1 MKIVKT
7 TKSIAVLIKKT
18 GHGRIAIRYLKEIGG
33 CNIDKLTGDCTIG
46 TVYYITELGS
56 INCVSKDTFK
66 FKQKLWN
73 KSTIHYDLIDSTD
86 LFE

>member
-1 MKIVKT
+1 MKIVKI
-7 TKSIAVLIKKT
+7 TKSIAVLIKKM
-18 GHGRIAIRYLKEIGG
+18 GHGRIAIRYLQEIGG
-33 CNIDKLTGDCTIG
+33 CNIDKLIGNCTIG
-46 TVYYITELGS
+46 AVYYITELGLIKCIS
-56 INCVSKDTFK
+56 ENTFK